1 MHTMN
6 ADLSWGEV
14 RWRDP
19 QSHPRS
25 SDLASMATPKIA
37 HHRPYDMGFRDD
49 QSAWRSRP
57 HGYHAD
63 HELYAP
69 VAKTGTDIH
78 ASQDLLRRTKSTTK
92 LHDSPDLAQERFHG
106 QQKPEPSMP
115 RTSEDAWTGSASGQ
129 KDQQPDTDYRL
140 SEHSP
145 MLHTSIPKGTCL
157 LPINLH
163 GYVGRVLKCSH

>member
-1 MHTMN
+1 MN

-25 SDLASMATPKIA
+25 SDLASMTAPKIA
-37 HHRPYDMGFRDD
+37 HHRPHDMGFRDD

-57 HGYHAD
+57 HVHHAD
-63 HELYAP
+63 NELHAP
-69 VAKTGTDIH
+69 VAKTATNIH
-78 ASQDLLRRTKSTTK
+78 ASQNLLERTKSTTK

-106 QQKPEPSMP
+106 QQKSESSMP
-115 RTSEDAWTGSASGQ
+115 RKSEDAWTGPTSGQ
-129 KDQQPDTDYRL
+129 TDQRSDAGYRL

-145 MLHTSIPKGTCL
+145 MLYTFIPKGTCL
-157 LPINLH
+157 LPIDLH
-163 GYVGRVLKCSH
+163 GCVGRF